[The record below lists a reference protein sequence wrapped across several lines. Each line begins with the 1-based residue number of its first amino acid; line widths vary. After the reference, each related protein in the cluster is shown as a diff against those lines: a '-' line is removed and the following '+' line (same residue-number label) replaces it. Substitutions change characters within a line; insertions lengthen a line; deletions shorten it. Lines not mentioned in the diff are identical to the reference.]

1 MIYLATFLLLVL
13 AALFSGLNLGLMSLG
28 PHELKRKAELG
39 DKRAKKIYSVRKK
52 GNLLLVTLLLGNVGV
67 NAAIALCLDS
77 VMSGVVA
84 GIVSTLLIT
93 VVGEILPQAVFSRFA
108 LNLGSRV
115 VWLVRVFIF
124 ILYPV
129 AAPIALVLDRIFGEE
144 LPTIFSKRELV
155 EVISEHAESGKSD
168 IRNDEE
174 RIARGAFTFGDKKVS
189 EIMIPRSAVISLDIK
204 TKLDSKAVTN
214 LIKHGYSRFPVI
226 DKEKDKVM
234 GILYAHDIIGSENLE
249 KTAMEVCSKKVYFV
263 NEDQSLDHVL
273 NAFIKKRE
281 KLFIVVNKFAEYV
294 GVIAI
299 EDILE
304 EIVGKEIV
312 DEFDEYE
319 DVRKVAEQ
327 KVTKIKS

>member
-1 MIYLATFLLLVL
+1 MLLVL

-39 DKRAKKIYSVRKK
+39 DKRAKKIYTVRKK

-93 VVGEILPQAVFSRFA
+93 VVGEIVPQAIFSRFA

-115 VWLVRVFIF
+115 VWLVRVFI
-124 ILYPV
+124 IVLYPI
-129 AAPIALVLDRIFGEE
+129 AGPIAWVLNKAFGEE
-144 LPTIFSKRELV
+144 LPTIYSKKELV
-155 EVISEHAESGKSD
+155 EIISEHAESKNSG
-168 IRNDEE
+168 IREDEE
-174 RIARGAFTFGDKKVS
+174 RIARGAFTFGEKKVKEVMS
-189 EIMIPRSAVISLDIK
+189 PRSAVVCLDIEE
-204 TKLDSKAVTN
+204 KLDLKKIN
-214 LIKHGYSRFPVI
+214 LLMKHGYSRYPVI
-226 DKEKDKVM
+226 DKENDRVE
-234 GILYAHDIIGSENLE
+234 GILYTHDIIGSKNIN
-249 KTAMEVCSKKVYFV
+249 KFVQDVYVKKVYFI
-263 NEDQSLDHVL
+263 NEDESLDIAL
-273 NAFIKKRE
+273 NVFIKKRE
-281 KLFIVVNKFAEYV
+281 KMFIVVNEFAEYV
-294 GVIAI
+294 GVVTA

-312 DEFDEYE
+312 DEFDEYD

-327 KVTKIKS
+327 KIKN